1 VNLALEKRFLSPL
14 GGKLVRYPLGRK
26 QYNGRVERSH
36 RTDDK
41 EFYRPYLLD
50 PLSTDLLLSF
60 DSEGGNDLLAQIG
73 IHIANRPELCYNTT
87 NTGQGGRLL
96 SAESTPALKYI
107 SQRDEEGR
115 CKDPPF
121 LLPEPRCQIPPS

>member
-1 VNLALEKRFLSPL
+1 
-14 GGKLVRYPLGRK
+14 VRYPLGRK

-36 RTDDK
+36 RTDDE

-73 IHIANRPELCYNTT
+73 KYTLPIGLNYAIIQPT
-87 NTGQGGRLL
+87 QGRAAAC
-96 SAESTPALKYI
+96 SV
-107 SQRDEEGR
+107 QRA
-115 CKDPPF
+115 
-121 LLPEPRCQIPPS
+121 LLP

>member
-1 VNLALEKRFLSPL
+1 MNLALEKRFLSPL

-36 RTDDK
+36 RTDDE

-73 IHIANRPELCYNTT
+73 VPSKLKFLTFDKAK
-87 NTGQGGRLL
+87 
-96 SAESTPALKYI
+96 TPQL
-107 SQRDEEGR
+107 R
-115 CKDPPF
+115 
-121 LLPEPRCQIPPS
+121 